1 MIDFIVGNIGAIK
14 KGLITNF
21 NKLPADP
28 YEKSKGYHFRFRK
41 YSKVIIDNKNKKI
54 QFLKNSFFFQDK
66 KRNRYAGGKKRIF
79 REIDKNVLIQFI
91 DLYKKQFNKLFLYKK
106 KLEIGFH
113 QIRIKCSKE
122 FVGYPVPEG
131 WHKDG
136 FNYVAL
142 INFQS
147 SNIGGGVSRIKNSL
161 NKKDTY
167 SSFLEKGDYILIN
180 DTKYYHY
187 TDPINILGKTKYGYR
202 DTLVITIKFL

>member
-1 MIDFIVGNIGAIK
+1 MNFIVGNIGAIK
-14 KGLITNF
+14 KRLIKNF

-41 YSKVIIDNKNKKI
+41 YSKVIIDNKNNKI
-54 QFLKNSFFFQDK
+54 QFLKNDFFFQDK

-79 REIDKNVLIQFI
+79 KEIDKNILTQFV
-91 DLYKKQFNKLFLYKK
+91 DLYKKQFNKLFLHKK
-106 KLEIGFH
+106 RLEVGFH

-136 FNYVAL
+136 FSYVAL

-147 SNIGGGVSRIKNSL
+147 SNIGGGVSRIKTSL
-161 NKKDTY
+161 NKRDTY

-187 TDPINILGKTKYGYR
+187 TDPINILGKTKYGNR